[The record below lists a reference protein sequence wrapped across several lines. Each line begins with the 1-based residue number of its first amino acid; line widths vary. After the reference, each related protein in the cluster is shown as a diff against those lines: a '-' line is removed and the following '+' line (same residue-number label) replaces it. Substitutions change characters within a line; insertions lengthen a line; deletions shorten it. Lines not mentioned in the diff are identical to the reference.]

1 MVELQRRIFEGF
13 ELVFWRSAVR
23 LLKITGP
30 LKKFGSVKVKDLRN
44 FPAPKLKRISPRL
57 SHGLTSASLG
67 WGIGIVFGYLL
78 ALWAM

>member
-1 MVELQRRIFEGF
+1 MVELQKRIFEGF

-30 LKKFGSVKVKDLRN
+30 LKKLGSVKVEDLKN

-57 SHGLTSASLG
+57 SPGLTSASLG
-67 WGIGIVFGYLL
+67 WGLGIVFGYLL